1 MATVNE
7 FFLNSN
13 QKRAVLDLV
22 KNRIKRDY
30 EDPEIDAKG
39 ICTYIK
45 DIIYDVYHVR
55 IFPHEITNV
64 FPKFTYENAKMVSDG
79 QIYECSEPKEYY
91 GWWSRDPYDY
101 QHRIKFINWL
111 KKNL

>member
-30 EDPEIDAKG
+30 EDPDIMPKG

-45 DIIYDVYHVR
+45 DVIYDVYNVKLLTS
-55 IFPHEITNV
+55 EIRDV
-64 FPKFTYENAKMVSDG
+64 FPKFTYVNAKKVSDG
-79 QIYECSEPKEYY
+79 QICKCSKPTLYFN
-91 GWWSRDPYDY
+91 WWSREPYDY
-101 QHRIKFINWL
+101 KNRISFINWL

>member
-7 FFLNSN
+7 FVLNSN

-22 KNRIKRDY
+22 KTRIKRDY
-30 EDPEIDAKG
+30 EDPERDAKG
-39 ICTYIK
+39 VCAYISEV
-45 DIIYDVYHVR
+45 IYDVYHVKLF
-55 IFPHEITNV
+55 IDEIKNV

-79 QIYECSEPKEYY
+79 QICKCSKPTIYFN
-91 GWWSRDPYDY
+91 WWSRDPYDY
-101 QHRIKFINWL
+101 KSRIKFINWL